1 MLRYSFLTLFL
12 INLIFPLYGQT
23 ARKPSYYDQQS
34 KIGNLLP
41 RSVANQRPT
50 PKITYISS
58 IKDQNIFQQ
67 LARTYELGSL
77 YEIPHILFVIDL
89 KNNNHLYYLNTPF
102 YELHEN
108 FLQQV
113 IVKKK
118 LTRTELNTNYLS
130 PKRRFLL
137 GTLSWQQSIKQ
148 YTYEFWEGDT
158 LSAEQLQLTEQLI
171 KQTFFDAVVFKT
183 NSTTQEQTTK
193 KANIHYFTQQ
203 QLIQQQSFLALNQGT
218 AVGKLKLITSEQDLT
233 SLTSSDIIILKETPI
248 ALPPVAAIITEQPS
262 TVLSHVNLLAKSWKI
277 PNAYIKN
284 AAEELKQYENQWIEL
299 QVNTSNYTIKAS
311 EQTVVATKVI
321 TVAKTNTNTTQ
332 LKLFPLKTL
341 TIKDSIYCGSKAAN
355 LGEISHKL
363 PAINI
368 PDGFCIPFGQYQL
381 FMQQHGLFKQLAQL
395 ENQPQFKNNSQYR
408 QHQLALFRQQIID
421 TPIPNKLLNEWVKQW
436 QGQLAGKAIF
446 VRSSSNSEDLPNFSS
461 AGLYTSVANVID
473 RESLAKAVKTVWAST
488 YNYKAYETRQILRL
502 SDDLIKMSVLIQV
515 AIDTDK
521 AGVMITRDPFNK
533 TRPYITYIAA
543 KYGLGIKV
551 VEGKAIAEQVMYSSW
566 SKAIQVLS
574 LSDEKTALKLAKDGG
589 VVEQPLDSDQSILNE
604 QLIVNLAKI
613 ARQIKYLFNSQ
624 DQDIEWAVKQGTIFI
639 LQSRPYIH

>member
-12 INLIFPLYGQT
+12 INLTFPLYGQT

-34 KIGNLLP
+34 KIENLVP
-41 RSVANQRPT
+41 RPVTNPQPT
-50 PKITYISS
+50 PEITYVSS
-58 IKDQNIFQQ
+58 IKDQNTFQK
-67 LARTYELGSL
+67 LTRTYELGSL
-77 YEIPHILFVIDL
+77 YEIPHVLFIIDL

-118 LTRTELNTNYLS
+118 LTRAELNTHYLS

-171 KQTFFDAVVFKT
+171 KQTFFDTIAFKT
-183 NSTTQEQTTK
+183 NSTAQEQTAK

-218 AVGKLKLITSEQDLT
+218 ALGKLKLITSEQDLIN
-233 SLTSSDIIILKETPI
+233 LTTSDIIILKETPI

-262 TVLSHVNLLAKSWKI
+262 TVLSHVNLLAKSWRI

-299 QVNTSNYTIKAS
+299 QVNTSNYAIKAS
-311 EQTVVATKVI
+311 EQTTVATKAI

-341 TIKDSIYCGSKAAN
+341 TIKDNIYCGSKAAN

-368 PDGFCIPFGQYQL
+368 PDGFVFLLVNTSYLCNNMVYL
-381 FMQQHGLFKQLAQL
+381 
-395 ENQPQFKNNSQYR
+395 NNS
-408 QHQLALFRQQIID
+408 
-421 TPIPNKLLNEWVKQW
+421 PN
-436 QGQLAGKAIF
+436 
-446 VRSSSNSEDLPNFSS
+446 
-461 AGLYTSVANVID
+461 
-473 RESLAKAVKTVWAST
+473 
-488 YNYKAYETRQILRL
+488 
-502 SDDLIKMSVLIQV
+502 
-515 AIDTDK
+515 
-521 AGVMITRDPFNK
+521 
-533 TRPYITYIAA
+533 
-543 KYGLGIKV
+543 
-551 VEGKAIAEQVMYSSW
+551 
-566 SKAIQVLS
+566 
-574 LSDEKTALKLAKDGG
+574 
-589 VVEQPLDSDQSILNE
+589 
-604 QLIVNLAKI
+604 
-613 ARQIKYLFNSQ
+613 
-624 DQDIEWAVKQGTIFI
+624 
-639 LQSRPYIH
+639 